1 MNTIGQEMIDEVG
14 QRAPSAS
21 DAADRLLDGRAGAA
35 DIRVLAEALPDNGG
49 WLEFFDRAGR
59 TLRLIGDVRAEL
71 RRRALRLAQTS
82 VSERGPAAL
91 HAAREM
97 VRLLA
102 DHDLLGD
109 DADAIRFRACFVGDA
124 LALDSDDEAI
134 VAHAVVWAANQRM
147 LAALTAPERIVPAP
161 NDGDA
166 EIQARAERLADAI
179 IAEVQR

>member
-1 MNTIGQEMIDEVG
+1 MSTEAAAASPIRVVG
-14 QRAPSAS
+14 ATPAAS
-21 DAADRLLDGRAGAA
+21 EAAGRLLDGRAEAA
-35 DIRVLAEALPDNGG
+35 DLHVLAEALPDNGG

-124 LALDSDDEAI
+124 LALDSEDEAI
-134 VAHAVVWAANQRM
+134 VAHGVVWAANQRM

-161 NDGDA
+161 SDDDT
-166 EIQARAERLADAI
+166 EIESRAERLVEALLE
-179 IAEVQR
+179 EVP